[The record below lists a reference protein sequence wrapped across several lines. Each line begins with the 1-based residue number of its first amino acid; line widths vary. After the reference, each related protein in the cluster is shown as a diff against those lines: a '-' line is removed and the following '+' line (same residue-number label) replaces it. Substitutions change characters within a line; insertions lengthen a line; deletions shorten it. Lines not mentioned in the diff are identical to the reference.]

1 MLLFND
7 EDKRELL
14 EEVSIYNVCDF
25 LGIEYQNTGCRKSIL
40 CPDHLNH
47 NDQHYG
53 SCFIYENT
61 NTAHCFVCN
70 KSFDTIDLL
79 RLNGYGYYDAL
90 CQLANL
96 SGSLSRFEKQPDKKQ
111 FWLPNLTKEE
121 RELIGLY
128 PTKRIKLYYAI
139 QENKPDDRKYD
150 IIFGKEGEDNSFLL
164 YKTLK
169 YNPWFMLQEKNPE
182 GYLSMVLHIAQS
194 VSAVRS
200 ESEEQNYT
208 FSYSAYDPA
217 TYDGK
222 VGFSIRFDK
231 GFYPRSLNLGD
242 WTDYK
247 GELSIEVYHEKNF
260 LGKETVSPGNEV
272 DMTKYEGCDMIRI
285 LYGEEETNS
294 VKNFTGMILSGEI
307 HASESDEKLLVSADC
322 FGTDAEGENETFC
335 HSSIRTNCR
344 YSIPD
349 KPDVS
354 LSKNTLKYG
363 ESTEM
368 YIKNL
373 GSSGNTDIDH
383 QEFKMNIP
391 ARLDIEKIKMPEF
404 DNADVELYI
413 NGKKVEVENGE
424 YIPEKAVAS
433 IELMIRTKEQT
444 FKQTSDMSFI
454 LKNSVDTK
462 GSENLQAFSKTVCAN
477 KTTFKVYSE
486 SLNIKFE
493 KENVKDDD
501 KNNNDGKD
509 DDAKKD
515 DDKKD
520 DNGKEPSKP
529 SVPTTPVTPTPIPN
543 PSDNNTPVTPSPND
557 KNKKEEEKK
566 NKKPVKIVDN
576 TGLSLKKAKVT
587 SNKGAVY
594 DFTSNDTKSVAS
606 IMKDG
611 TNMDNETKIENDIPD
626 NSTEEKNN
634 LEEEMEKVKE
644 KKAQN
649 PVKKVKNNR
658 FAKVAIVGGIVLS
671 ACIIASYFLLRTPK
685 EETRKGGVDDKK
697 NND

>member
-1 MLLFND
+1 MPNKVLRLLF
-7 EDKRELL
+7 LSVPL
-14 EEVSIYNVCDF
+14 PVT
-25 LGIEYQNTGCRKSIL
+25 LTGTCI
-40 CPDHLNH
+40 
-47 NDQHYG
+47 
-53 SCFIYENT
+53 
-61 NTAHCFVCN
+61 TAGTPSMCYAATT
-70 KSFDTIDLL
+70 DT
-79 RLNGYGYYDAL
+79 
-90 CQLANL
+90 
-96 SGSLSRFEKQPDKKQ
+96 EKGVI
-111 FWLPNLTKEE
+111 N
-121 RELIGLY
+121 
-128 PTKRIKLYYAI
+128 
-139 QENKPDDRKYD
+139 
-150 IIFGKEGEDNSFLL
+150 
-164 YKTLK
+164 
-169 YNPWFMLQEKNPE
+169 
-182 GYLSMVLHIAQS
+182 IAQS

-368 YIKNL
+368 HIKNL

-477 KTTFKVYSE
+477 KTTFIVYS
-486 SLNIKFE
+486 
-493 KENVKDDD
+493 
-501 KNNNDGKD
+501 
-509 DDAKKD
+509 
-515 DDKKD
+515 
-520 DNGKEPSKP
+520 
-529 SVPTTPVTPTPIPN
+529 
-543 PSDNNTPVTPSPND
+543 
-557 KNKKEEEKK
+557 
-566 NKKPVKIVDN
+566 
-576 TGLSLKKAKVT
+576 
-587 SNKGAVY
+587 
-594 DFTSNDTKSVAS
+594 
-606 IMKDG
+606 
-611 TNMDNETKIENDIPD
+611 
-626 NSTEEKNN
+626 
-634 LEEEMEKVKE
+634 
-644 KKAQN
+644 
-649 PVKKVKNNR
+649 
-658 FAKVAIVGGIVLS
+658 
-671 ACIIASYFLLRTPK
+671 
-685 EETRKGGVDDKK
+685 
-697 NND
+697 

>member
-1 MLLFND
+1 MPNKVLRLLF
-7 EDKRELL
+7 LSVPL
-14 EEVSIYNVCDF
+14 PVTLAGTCI
-25 LGIEYQNTGCRKSIL
+25 
-40 CPDHLNH
+40 
-47 NDQHYG
+47 
-53 SCFIYENT
+53 
-61 NTAHCFVCN
+61 TAGTPSMCYAATT
-70 KSFDTIDLL
+70 DT
-79 RLNGYGYYDAL
+79 
-90 CQLANL
+90 
-96 SGSLSRFEKQPDKKQ
+96 EKGVI
-111 FWLPNLTKEE
+111 N
-121 RELIGLY
+121 
-128 PTKRIKLYYAI
+128 
-139 QENKPDDRKYD
+139 
-150 IIFGKEGEDNSFLL
+150 
-164 YKTLK
+164 
-169 YNPWFMLQEKNPE
+169 
-182 GYLSMVLHIAQS
+182 IAQS

-208 FSYSAYDPA
+208 FSYSAYDPV

-322 FGTDAEGENETFC
+322 FGTNAEGENETFC

-368 YIKNL
+368 HIKNL

-413 NGKKVEVENGE
+413 NGKKVEIENGE

-493 KENVKDDD
+493 KENVKNDD

-520 DNGKEPSKP
+520 DNEKEPSKP

-543 PSDNNTPVTPSPND
+543 PSDNNTPVTPSHDD
-557 KNKKEEEKK
+557 KNKKEEDKK
-566 NKKPVKIVDN
+566 DKEPVKIVDN

-611 TNMDNETKIENDIPD
+611 TNMDNETKVENDIPD

-644 KKAQN
+644 KKSQN

-697 NND
+697 KND

>member
-1 MLLFND
+1 MPNKVLRLLF
-7 EDKRELL
+7 LSVPL
-14 EEVSIYNVCDF
+14 PVTLAGTCI
-25 LGIEYQNTGCRKSIL
+25 
-40 CPDHLNH
+40 
-47 NDQHYG
+47 
-53 SCFIYENT
+53 
-61 NTAHCFVCN
+61 TAGTPSMCYAATT
-70 KSFDTIDLL
+70 DT
-79 RLNGYGYYDAL
+79 
-90 CQLANL
+90 
-96 SGSLSRFEKQPDKKQ
+96 EKGVI
-111 FWLPNLTKEE
+111 N
-121 RELIGLY
+121 
-128 PTKRIKLYYAI
+128 
-139 QENKPDDRKYD
+139 
-150 IIFGKEGEDNSFLL
+150 
-164 YKTLK
+164 
-169 YNPWFMLQEKNPE
+169 
-182 GYLSMVLHIAQS
+182 IAQS

-322 FGTDAEGENETFC
+322 FGTNAEGENETFC
-335 HSSIRTNCR
+335 HSNIRTNCR

-368 YIKNL
+368 HIKNL

-462 GSENLQAFSKTVCAN
+462 GSENLQAFSKTVCTN

-493 KENVKDDD
+493 KENVKDND

-543 PSDNNTPVTPSPND
+543 PSDNNTPVTPSHDD

-566 NKKPVKIVDN
+566 DKEPVKIVDN

-611 TNMDNETKIENDIPD
+611 TNMDNETKVENDIPD

-644 KKAQN
+644 KKSQN

-697 NND
+697 KND